1 VHTTDA
7 VLATLEL
14 TEVGTDR
21 YTAAN
26 LEGHAVVFGG
36 QLLAQSIVAALRG
49 NEAMAVKTI
58 HSVFPRAGRPDA
70 PVEIEV
76 DRMHAGRTFASS
88 TVTVTQGD
96 RLVTRSLVL
105 MDAAEDDL
113 IRHADAPAAMPSPDD
128 APGSSEPNC
137 WQFRF
142 VDGVDIVDPDAVG
155 PAELGVWTRFEGAPG
170 DAVTGQALL
179 SFATDGFL
187 IGTAMRPHAG
197 VGQAQAHKTLSTGV
211 LSHTLTFHE
220 PVDAGS
226 WMLMA
231 NESPYAGHGR
241 AYGRAHVFASDGRLV
256 ASFVQDSMIRP
267 LQQSAGGL

>member
-1 VHTTDA
+1 VHTTEA

-70 PVEIEV
+70 PVEIQV
-76 DRMHAGRTFASS
+76 DRMHAGRSFASS

-105 MDAAEDDL
+105 MDVAEDDL

-128 APGSSEPNC
+128 APGSSEPNS

-155 PAELGVWTRFEGAPG
+155 PAELGVWTRFEGAPS
-170 DAVTGQALL
+170 DPVTGQALL

-241 AYGRAHVFASDGRLV
+241 AYGRAHVFTSDGRLV

>member
-14 TEVGTDR
+14 TEVGADR
-21 YTAAN
+21 YRAAN

-70 PVEIEV
+70 AVEIQV
-76 DRMHAGRTFASS
+76 DRMHAGRSFASS
-88 TVTVTQGD
+88 TVTITQGD

-170 DAVTGQALL
+170 DPVTGQALL

-241 AYGRAHVFASDGRLV
+241 AYGRAHVFTSDGRLL